1 MNEFI
6 ATYWPKVRAFLEIP
20 VPMAVVLA
28 LIVGVAVLVICS

>member
-1 MNEFI
+1 MNKFI

-28 LIVGVAVLVICS
+28 VVVGVAVLVSCS